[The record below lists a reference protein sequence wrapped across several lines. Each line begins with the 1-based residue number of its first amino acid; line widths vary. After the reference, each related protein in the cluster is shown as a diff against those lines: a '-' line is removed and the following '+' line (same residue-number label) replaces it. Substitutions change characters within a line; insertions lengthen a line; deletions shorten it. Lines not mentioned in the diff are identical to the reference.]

1 MHFIYKLNLCVQ
13 WEELKIMKP
22 NKIRTCC
29 YDEKDLDFC
38 IDFDGTVQFY
48 HCKCGT
54 CEKEQIIE

>member
-1 MHFIYKLNLCVQ
+1 VQ